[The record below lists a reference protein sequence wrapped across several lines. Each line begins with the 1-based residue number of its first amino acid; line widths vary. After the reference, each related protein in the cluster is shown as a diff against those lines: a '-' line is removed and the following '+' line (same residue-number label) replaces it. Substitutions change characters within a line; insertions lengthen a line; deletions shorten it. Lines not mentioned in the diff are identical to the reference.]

1 MKPQEEAMNQEETTN
16 IEDVYLEEG
25 YEIDEIDME
34 PDYYT
39 GYDDYDED
47 VAGME
52 DVDSH
57 DYSFYDSVS
66 VSDY

>member
-1 MKPQEEAMNQEETTN
+1 MNQEETTN

-25 YEIDEIDME
+25 CEIDEIDME